1 MNSHLFYRKAGSGPD
16 GWVISPELDE
26 SMLMVTT
33 RDQVHKQET
42 CTVDQQRLE
51 TSRDQVDHYRKGRPA
66 EVSVSAVTR

>member
-33 RDQVHKQET
+33 RDQVHKQKT
-42 CTVDQQRLE
+42 
-51 TSRDQVDHYRKGRPA
+51 GRPA
-66 EVSVSAVTR
+66 EIRAQQGPGRPLKKR

>member
-33 RDQVHKQET
+33 RDQVHKQEI
-42 CTVDQQRLE
+42 
-51 TSRDQVDHYRKGRPA
+51 GRPA
-66 EVSVSAVTR
+66 EVSRSVGTR